1 VFIVP
6 FKSDYSR
13 DIGMRGSKEAVK
25 EPKCSIDVAARLY
38 HGTSGRRYHDH
49 KRALCPD
56 ASKSVMALRAEKFQ
70 PHICSGD
77 TVFEFGVGSGLNLGQ
92 LRCARRIGC
101 DTSEF
106 LAERIAALGIEFV
119 TDVAQVS
126 DEIADV
132 VICHHTL
139 EHLLEPARLLA
150 ELSRILKRD
159 GKLILHVPWD
169 RDRQFSRY
177 RADEPDHHL
186 YTWNPQSIGNLA
198 RILGYEIQAIG
209 VRKYGYDR
217 FAANLSGRLH
227 FGYTGFRVIRSCL
240 VALRPRVEVELIAVR
255 L

>member
-1 VFIVP
+1 MND
-6 FKSDYSR
+6 SQC
-13 DIGMRGSKEAVK
+13 A
-25 EPKCSIDVAARLY
+25 IDAAARFY

-49 KRALCPD
+49 KRALRPG
-56 ASKSVMALRAEKFQ
+56 ALKSVMALRADKFQ
-70 PHICSGD
+70 PHISSGD
-77 TVFEFGVGSGLNLGQ
+77 TVFEFGVGSGLNLGR
-92 LRCARRIGC
+92 LHCARRIGC

-126 DEIADV
+126 DQIADV

-139 EHLLEPARLLA
+139 EHLLEPAKLLA
-150 ELSRILKRD
+150 ELARILKRG
-159 GKLILHVPWD
+159 GKLLLHVPWD
-169 RDRQFSRY
+169 RDRHFSQY

-198 RILGYEIQAIG
+198 GVLGYEIQAIG

-217 FAANLSGRLH
+217 FAANLSERLH
-227 FGYTGFRVIRSCL
+227 LGHTGFRVIRSCL

-255 L
+255 P